1 MYRVKGSFG
10 HQEGEWGV
18 GKSSCRKAAGTSVK
32 DDARGDSGGGQG
44 EAERES
50 RGALPTGRR

>member
-18 GKSSCRKAAGTSVK
+18 GKSSCRKAASVK